1 MARSVNALMQAWVD
15 SRWSGHLLQIISAAG
30 IKDGA
35 ALKQLQGLLDLALKT
50 QD

>member
-1 MARSVNALMQAWVD
+1 MHRRLQTVD
-15 SRWSGHLLQIISAAG
+15 LQWSGHLLQIVSAAG
-30 IKDGA
+30 IKDGT